1 MPRLIACRAQQF
13 AALGSLPGQVPCR
26 GKCFATANL
35 LLGLSPSSR
44 QAPLA
49 GALSLVLHTLFLNGF
64 LIILNLS
71 LAVPRQALPRD
82 ATTARAQV
90 GVLVGPYSSTPTG
103 APGPGPHTVPSVVGL
118 GPNSARAHVRPGKS
132 RNVSLPLNRTFPHAS
147 RVECGAWGACVPRTT
162 KRRTVPHLSP

>member
-1 MPRLIACRAQQF
+1 MEDILQRLIACRAQQL

-26 GKCFATANL
+26 GKCFAAANL

-49 GALSLVLHTLFLNGF
+49 GALSPVLHTLFLNGF
-64 LIILNLS
+64 LTILSLS

-90 GVLVGPYSSTPTG
+90 RGTSGP
-103 APGPGPHTVPSVVGL
+103 L
-118 GPNSARAHVRPGKS
+118 
-132 RNVSLPLNRTFPHAS
+132 F
-147 RVECGAWGACVPRTT
+147 
-162 KRRTVPHLSP
+162 